1 MPVVK
6 PGTTG
11 SGAMIAATNI
21 YQDTTQCTWY
31 ADERYHTL
39 TGLYVPWAAD
49 AHGWLA
55 GAQANG
61 WAWATLPP
69 SGIPSIIVLQ
79 AGVQGA
85 DTLYGHVGVVEQVNS
100 DGSVSTSDL
109 NWGLTAAARAQ
120 VSSVVFQVGPG
131 VDFVWVDGAV
141 SSGGNSL
148 WQNAAQTVAN
158 IASGAGKVLAP
169 NADIAATL
177 VALDTA
183 LQIKNPFDLNAWNEQ
198 LGTISIPLVSGALDI
213 LQGQGPNSTAG
224 NLPDPLSYFSQV
236 FGNLWF
242 DATAILVRGIFLFAG
257 AVLLLRMGS
266 SFIDF
271 DAVAGAATSGQAFF
285 SHLAQSKPQ
294 PTTQSQG
301 AA

>member
-11 SGAMIAATNI
+11 SGAMVAATNI

-39 TGLYVPWAAD
+39 TGFYVPWAAD

-61 WAWATLPP
+61 WSWATLPP
-69 SGIPSIIVLQ
+69 SGVPSIIVLQ
-79 AGVQGA
+79 PGVQGA
-85 DTLYGHVGVVEQVNS
+85 EAQYGYGHVGVVESINP
-100 DGSVSTSDL
+100 DGSVTTSDL
-109 NWGLTAAARAQ
+109 NWGLTKAAQAQ
-120 VSSVVFQVGPG
+120 VSTVVFQIGPG
-131 VDFVWVDGAV
+131 VDFVWVDGAQDT
-141 SSGGNSL
+141 SSGGNPL
-148 WQNAAQTVAN
+148 AN
-158 IASGAGKVLAP
+158 FVNLAKGATKILSP

-198 LGTISIPLVSGALDI
+198 LGSISIPLVSGALDI
-213 LQGQGPNSTAG
+213 LQGQGPDSTAG

-257 AVLLLRMGS
+257 AVLLLRVGS

-271 DAVAGAATSGQAFF
+271 GAVAGAATSGQQFF

-294 PTTQSQG
+294 PAQSQG